1 MEKPTKSQRDIAV
14 ETYLRD
20 RLGQWVPGPEI
31 SNERVGGGEG
41 KRRFRDF
48 WQYGILCE
56 CRPMEGK
63 GRTAWE
69 YRIVR
74 DMTEW
79 ELDYCYQL
87 MAEAETE
94 KAGHQ
99 ARRDWIQF
107 LIHGEIE

>member
-1 MEKPTKSQRDIAV
+1 
-14 ETYLRD
+14 
-20 RLGQWVPGPEI
+20 
-31 SNERVGGGEG
+31 
-41 KRRFRDF
+41 
-48 WQYGILCE
+48 
-56 CRPMEGK
+56 MEGK